1 MDENFTFV
9 VQLEKKLSYKKVDF
23 KENVRSLRIWN
34 ALHWLVNNSELYKK
48 SGKVVDDFWFQEV
61 TESAEDTVRE
71 FLEVST
77 DQTNGNVNT
86 ENKYISITDKDIAE
100 TDGYDSDRYSE
111 IYANENV
118 GKILWWMMQI
128 LKTSMIKC

>member
-1 MDENFTFV
+1 M
-9 VQLEKKLSYKKVDF
+9 DF
-23 KENVRSLRIWN
+23 KENVRALRIWN
-34 ALHWLVNNSELYKK
+34 ALHWLVNNSELFKK
-48 SGKVVDDFWFQEV
+48 SGKVVDDIWFQEV
-61 TESAEDTVRE
+61 TENAEDTVRE

-77 DQTNGNVNT
+77 DQCNDNVNT

-111 IYANENV
+111 LYANEHV

-128 LKTSMIKC
+128 LKTSMIKCLHLHQVKDSIR